1 MRNSK
6 HTLVLF
12 LVHLKGEQIAFK
24 DWRHFFM
31 TTLQKVKQPKI
42 KKWKISL
49 NFHFQIISMSFYIF
63 IFTLSNVKMLR
74 TVISTKHF
82 QYLKIIFPFS
92 HFIPKE
98 YWSVGFC
105 LSLLSRLPMNQT
117 VENQTSLEDFE
128 EFDLRDAIN
137 VAVYGF
143 MSVGKLDNEQQ

>member
-1 MRNSK
+1 
-6 HTLVLF
+6 
-12 LVHLKGEQIAFK
+12 
-24 DWRHFFM
+24 
-31 TTLQKVKQPKI
+31 
-42 KKWKISL
+42 
-49 NFHFQIISMSFYIF
+49 MSFYIF

-74 TVISTKHF
+74 TVILTKHF
-82 QYLKIIFPFS
+82 QYLKIIFQFS

-98 YWSVGFC
+98 YRSVGFC

-143 MSVGKLDNEQQ
+143 MSVGKLDNEQ